1 MHVVT
6 FALFVWFGALVGLG
20 WLWWIGLA
28 LTAVAF
34 VYEHAI
40 VTPTDLSRV
49 NRAFFTA
56 NGFVGI
62 ALFVFALA
70 DLVVRLGLRGRIGSG
85 GYGRSMRTPWIV
97 GVSGASGTPY
107 AAAVLR
113 GLLDAGCA
121 VDLVVSRAAR
131 LTILDETGHPFR
143 DAHWKDDLGAW
154 LGRRSTWPRPTCVYW
169 PAGDLAAGP
178 SSGSYPARGMVVVPA
193 STAACAGIAIGLS
206 KDLLQRAA
214 EVNLKERRRVVVVP
228 RETPVTR
235 SHLEHLI
242 ALHDAGAVVLPAS
255 PGFYGAGAA
264 APAPSSW
271 STSWPARCSTCWA
284 CRTPCSRAGPATSVK
299 IPVIMLLTVRKS
311 RRS

>member
-1 MHVVT
+1 MT
-6 FALFVWFGALVGLG
+6 
-20 WLWWIGLA
+20 
-28 LTAVAF
+28 
-34 VYEHAI
+34 
-40 VTPTDLSRV
+40 
-49 NRAFFTA
+49 
-56 NGFVGI
+56 
-62 ALFVFALA
+62 
-70 DLVVRLGLRGRIGSG
+70 
-85 GYGRSMRTPWIV
+85 RTPWVV

-113 GLLDAGCA
+113 GLLAAGEP

-143 DAHWKDDLGAW
+143 DGYWKDDLAGW
-154 LGRRSTWPRPTCVYW
+154 LGRDLHGVDITYW

-178 SSGSYPARGMVVVPA
+178 SSGSYPTRGMVVVPA

-214 EVNLKERRRVVVVP
+214 EVALKERRRLVVVP

-255 PGFYGAGAA
+255 PGFYSAGA
-264 APAPSSW
+264 
-271 STSWPARCSTCWA
+271 
-284 CRTPCSRAGPATSVK
+284 RATAEQLVDFVAGKVLDALGVQHSLFTRWTGG
-299 IPVIMLLTVRKS
+299 LG
-311 RRS
+311 